1 MLIAFYVDMSRFHQ
15 PVILVPAAI
24 EKQNDTECQRKE
36 NTLLKSLYKSFYLRV
51 LKNI

>member
-15 PVILVPAAI
+15 PVILVPAAN